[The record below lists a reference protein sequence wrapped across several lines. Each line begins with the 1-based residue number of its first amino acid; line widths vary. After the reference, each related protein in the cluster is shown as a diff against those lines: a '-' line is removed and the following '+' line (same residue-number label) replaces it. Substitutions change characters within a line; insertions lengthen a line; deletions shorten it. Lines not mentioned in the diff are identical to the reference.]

1 MNASDIMSCI
11 LHPDISVAPRRM
23 HLFGPRV
30 SLGILSEKEKTATEG
45 TQDGSEDVCMEM
57 DVPPCAVLPVPP
69 AGAYG
74 KAVWQSTDNTLQSIS
89 LLGTYSSALPR
100 FTGTRLTKWISLQL
114 SYTEKK
120 KRREEEEG
128 KGRKVKGRELCLK
141 SKILS
146 KEIWYKENTS
156 WAKS

>member
-23 HLFGPRV
+23 HLFGPCV
-30 SLGILSEKEKTATEG
+30 SLGILLEKEKTATEG

-74 KAVWQSTDNTLQSIS
+74 KAVW
-89 LLGTYSSALPR
+89 
-100 FTGTRLTKWISLQL
+100 
-114 SYTEKK
+114 
-120 KRREEEEG
+120 
-128 KGRKVKGRELCLK
+128 
-141 SKILS
+141 
-146 KEIWYKENTS
+146 
-156 WAKS
+156 